1 MKCKAEKLTF
11 STVKNTGFGSLVN
24 GLTKPFMLALDR
36 GQTFV
41 TPHLGMFVDGA
52 GCIAATKKRLAELP
66 EVLTKPAPRW
76 WNVPAMQRP
85 QAEECPPRV
94 RNHLTGT
101 IRAIGYFWDSEIV
114 EVCGAP

>member
-1 MKCKAEKLTF
+1 
-11 STVKNTGFGSLVN
+11 
-24 GLTKPFMLALDR
+24 
-36 GQTFV
+36 
-41 TPHLGMFVDGA
+41 MFVDGA

-66 EVLTKPAPRW
+66 EVPTEPPPRW
-76 WNVPAMQRP
+76 WNVPGMQRP

-101 IRAIGYFWDSEIV
+101 MRAIGYFWDSEIV